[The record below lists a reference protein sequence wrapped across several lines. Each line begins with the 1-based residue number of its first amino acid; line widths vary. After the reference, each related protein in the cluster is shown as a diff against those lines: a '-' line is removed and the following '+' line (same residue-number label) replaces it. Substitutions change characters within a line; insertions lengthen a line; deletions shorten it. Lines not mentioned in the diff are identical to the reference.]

1 MPFQSNDSKIIMA
14 ALNQFL
20 ELRAQEVQYGRDV
33 SYIDAHIS
41 VLTNKLPDSKG
52 WKRGNSSNT

>member
-1 MPFQSNDSKIIMA
+1 VPSPSSDAKIIMA

-33 SYIDAHIS
+33 SYIDGHIS
-41 VLTNKLPDSKG
+41 RLTEKLPDAKG
-52 WKRGNSSNT
+52 WKRG